1 MKSYDV
7 IRQAVDEPGVK
18 AVAAAL
24 RVSPALVYKWCEPPA
39 DEDDPEQSGAR
50 NPLDRVREMFLLT
63 KDIRLVRWL
72 CNEAGGFFV
81 SNPVSELR
89 KSLDENIFSESRGM
103 VREFSELLDTITE
116 SVEDKPGI
124 VVFMGNQTYGIHTEI
139 WTGDNFNQGFM
150 RNNFASLTRLRVTA
164 AITASSARTPGWE
177 TPSGPAP

>member
-1 MKSYDV
+1 MKSYEV

-24 RVSPALVYKWCEPPA
+24 KVSPALVYKWCEPPA
-39 DEDDPEQSGAR
+39 DEEDPDQSGAK

-81 SNPVSELR
+81 SNPVPELR
-89 KSLDENIFSESRGM
+89 KSLDENIFAESRGM

-124 VVFMGNQTYGIHTEI
+124 DAEEADQIRQRWEDLKACVEKFVISCERGHY
-139 WTGDNFNQGFM
+139 D
-150 RNNFASLTRLRVTA
+150 RPPRSDKSTR
-164 AITASSARTPGWE
+164 P
-177 TPSGPAP
+177 

>member
-1 MKSYDV
+1 MKSHEV

-39 DEDDPEQSGAR
+39 DEDDPEQSGAK
-50 NPLDRVREMFLLT
+50 NPLDRTREMYLLT

-81 SNPVSELR
+81 SNPVPELR
-89 KSLDENIFSESRGM
+89 KSLDENIFAESRGM
-103 VREFSELLDTITE
+103 VREFSELLDTVTE

-124 VVFMGNQTYGIHTEI
+124 DVREADQIR
-139 WTGDNFNQGFM
+139 Q
-150 RNNFASLTRLRVTA
+150 R
-164 AITASSARTPGWE
+164 WE
-177 TPSGPAP
+177 DLKACVERFVLSCEKGHYDRPIKK